1 MRFLF
6 KNKTST
12 NILFYFAY
20 QIIIY
25 LIPFLIAPFLTRTLQ
40 ETSLGNFTFSNSIA
54 YYFVLLANL
63 GIAKYGQREISTSS
77 PDNIKKRFWSLFVDH
92 LFSSV
97 FAHIVFTVV
106 ILAYFKNQSNIYFP
120 CVLYVLSALFDVSW
134 LFFGLEE
141 FKKVTIING
150 FFAFIKMFLVFLLVK
165 NQNSLLIYQI
175 LYYGAFLLSNLTL
188 FIIACRRM
196 GRPSFT
202 LSDCLKHI
210 KPLLFFSLIV
220 AAITLYTIFDKTL
233 VGIFLNKESVAF
245 YEYADRIIAIPKM
258 LILTV
263 GTVLFPK
270 MCSLEAKNDSEKTTK
285 IHKISLFFVFS
296 IGLAS
301 IFGILSIGKELVTLY
316 YGNNFSLSGLYVVYM
331 SPLILIVSLGDIFRT
346 QFIIPKKKDYFYL
359 FSVVMNASLNLLI
372 SFILIK
378 PLGVLGV
385 IIGTIVA
392 EFIGCLIQIIYCKK
406 YTDINAIGKYFLYF
420 IIVGFG
426 MFAFLRGLS
435 NLIPFEG
442 IWKYLIL
449 FACGVFI
456 YSVPTLVLLRRE
468 RKNVW
473 KI

>member
-1 MRFLF
+1 MRPFL
-6 KNKTST
+6 KSKTSE
-12 NILFYFAY
+12 NVLFYFVY

-63 GIAKYGQREISTSS
+63 GIAKYGQREISTST
-77 PDNIKKRFWSLFVDH
+77 PENIKKRFWSLFVDH
-92 LFSSV
+92 LFSSI
-97 FAHIVFTVV
+97 FAHVAFVVVVLVF
-106 ILAYFKNQSNIYFP
+106 FKNQSRIYYP
-120 CVLYVLSALFDVSW
+120 CILYVLSALFDVSW

-165 NQNSLLIYQI
+165 SQNSLLIYQV

-188 FIIACRRM
+188 FIIACRKM
-196 GRPSFT
+196 GRPSLS
-202 LSDCLKHI
+202 LSDCLRHI

-233 VGIFLNKESVAF
+233 VGIFLSKESVAF

-270 MCSLEAKNDSEKTTK
+270 MCSLEAKNDFEKATK

-301 IFGILSIGKELVTLY
+301 IFGILSIGQELVTLY
-316 YGNNFSLSGLYVVYM
+316 YGDNFSLSGLYVVYM
-331 SPLILIVSLGDIFRT
+331 APLILIVSLGDIFRT
-346 QFIIPKKKDYFYL
+346 QFIIPKKKDRFYL
-359 FSVVMNASLNLLI
+359 FSVAMNASLNLLI
-372 SFILIK
+372 SFVLIK
-378 PLGVLGV
+378 PYGVLGV

-406 YTDINAIGKYFLYF
+406 YTDINVIGNYFLYF
-420 IIVGFG
+420 TIIGFG

-449 FACGVFI
+449 FSCGILI
-456 YSVPTLVLLRRE
+456 YSIPTLVLLRRE